1 MPTHGR
7 HFAQVPDP
15 EQAAKLETDRLRKE
29 LQLTDKQYKKIYKLN
44 LKEQEERLENFPPMP
59 RGRGNF
65 MPPRDGMQPPMM
77 PEGDFSRP
85 SGQARPP
92 MPAQDAEERA
102 EELKKKQEKREKK
115 MKKIL
120 TEEQFAKWKK
130 MQQPPPANGRKK
142 NLLPA
147 KPNER
152 NRSGN
157 TRHFRTDG
165 KPKGLK
171 KVKESRFR
179 TFQDI

>member
-1 MPTHGR
+1 MKKLILVLAATCLSLTQATAQEARPDSMPTHGR
-7 HFAQVPDP
+7 HSAQVPDP

-44 LKEQEERLENFPPMP
+44 LKEQKERLENFPPMP

-130 MQQPPPANGRKK
+130 MQQQPPRQRPEKEPAPR
-142 NLLPA
+142 
-147 KPNER
+147 E
-152 NRSGN
+152 
-157 TRHFRTDG
+157 T
-165 KPKGLK
+165 
-171 KVKESRFR
+171 E
-179 TFQDI
+179 

>member
-1 MPTHGR
+1 MKKLILILAATCLSLTQATAQEARPDSMPTHGR

-15 EQAAKLETDRLRKE
+15 EQAAKLE
-29 LQLTDKQYKKIYKLN
+29 I
-44 LKEQEERLENFPPMP
+44 
-59 RGRGNF
+59 

-130 MQQPPPANGRKK
+130 MQQQPPRQRPEK
-142 NLLPA
+142 
-147 KPNER
+147 
-152 NRSGN
+152 
-157 TRHFRTDG
+157 
-165 KPKGLK
+165 
-171 KVKESRFR
+171 
-179 TFQDI
+179 